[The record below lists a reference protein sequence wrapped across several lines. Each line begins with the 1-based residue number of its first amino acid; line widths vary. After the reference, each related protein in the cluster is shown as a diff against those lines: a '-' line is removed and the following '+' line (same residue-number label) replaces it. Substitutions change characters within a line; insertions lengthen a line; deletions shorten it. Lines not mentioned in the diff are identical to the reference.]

1 MRGAFVSRRKK
12 GGGGQA
18 NLPHF
23 LVEMYRVTQK
33 KSALEDYRE
42 MIDKIVLKESKN
54 LGYRDYRGEYDNLP
68 PFKNNSGTKRRN
80 EMLDRYSGLRD
91 NAAAAVKNYV
101 KSGQAR
107 KRKRN
112 PIRARNTRNRLSTGL
127 CEICNIRM
135 TKPEHEGF
143 QPWHGE
149 TLEHIREHD
158 LGGTLEL
165 NQVAVICDGCNRTLA
180 DMKVKVAG
188 LAGDIRGTKNKA
200 ALYDY
205 IIFKQ
210 VMLLSL
216 KAAARDFN
224 DAYIMFW
231 DTRRDLSNRS
241 HAKMID
247 SLEEEDRDSYRQT
260 VYWTLDCRF
269 HSHCR
274 ECGVCHSTI
283 QSHHHGHNLA
293 YVPHNLAYIPN
304 N

>member
-12 GGGGQA
+12 GSGGQA

-23 LVEMYRVTQK
+23 LVEMHRVTHK

-42 MIDKIVLKESKN
+42 MIDKIVLDESKN

-68 PFKNNSGTKRRN
+68 PFKNNSGTKRRE
-80 EMLDRYSGLRD
+80 EMLYRYSGLRN
-91 NAAAAVKNYV
+91 NAATAVRNYV
-101 KSGQAR
+101 KSTGKRRRR
-107 KRKRN
+107 KNNK
-112 PIRARNTRNRLSTGL
+112 IRDTRNRLSTGL
-127 CEICNIRM
+127 CEICNIKM
-135 TKPEHEGF
+135 TKPAHEGF

-158 LGGTLEL
+158 LGGTLEF
-165 NQVAVICDGCNRTLA
+165 NQVAVICDGCNKSLA
-180 DMKVKVAG
+180 EMK
-188 LAGDIRGTKNKA
+188 IA
-200 ALYDY
+200 ALSYERRSPLYDY

-224 DAYIMFW
+224 YEYIIFW
-231 DTRRDLSNRS
+231 QTRRDLANRS
-241 HAKMID
+241 HAKMIE
-247 SLEEEDRDSYRQT
+247 SLEEQEDWSSYRQT

-283 QSHHHGHNLA
+283 QSHRHGHNLA